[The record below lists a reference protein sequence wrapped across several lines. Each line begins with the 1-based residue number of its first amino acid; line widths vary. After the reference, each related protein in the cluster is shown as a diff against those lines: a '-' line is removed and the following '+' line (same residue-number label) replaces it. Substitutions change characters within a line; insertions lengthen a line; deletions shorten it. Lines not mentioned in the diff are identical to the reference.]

1 MITSKQRWGLVFLV
15 FVAVVYL
22 AIYYLHSKKTNTE
35 LVEIYFADRIAAA
48 HSILIEKYNKI
59 NEGKIKVIPI
69 DFPNDDFST
78 NERKEVLARSLRG
91 RGDGI
96 DLFAVDLIWSQRFA
110 KWSEPLDKYFSSEDK
125 KRILDK
131 ALYSCYY
138 EGELVAL
145 PLFIVQ
151 GIMYYRQD
159 LLLNLKNGKE
169 IEEKIKDFIT
179 WEDFIELGQQIQS
192 DNPYYIFH
200 AADYEGLICIYM
212 EALLSLKPNYFEET
226 GFNFNTKEAEIALQ
240 LLVDLVHKYKI
251 SPTVVT
257 NFTEVNSYDYYIKN
271 DGLFIRGW
279 QSYDKDFVENRIDPE
294 KEKKLRKAPLPYFKG
309 HTPASVFGG
318 WNLMISKYSNKK
330 EYVVDFI
337 KFLLSDESQELFYKE
352 SGYYPVLK
360 NFYNDSKYFEKYPD
374 MKYNVELIKTG
385 VHRPQHVEYTKYSK
399 IMSHYFHKAIK
410 NEMSVKDALAKC
422 TNAIQYD
429 KLMTKDF

>member
-1 MITSKQRWGLVFLV
+1 
-15 FVAVVYL
+15 
-22 AIYYLHSKKTNTE
+22 
-35 LVEIYFADRIAAA
+35 
-48 HSILIEKYNKI
+48 
-59 NEGKIKVIPI
+59 
-69 DFPNDDFST
+69 
-78 NERKEVLARSLRG
+78 
-91 RGDGI
+91 
-96 DLFAVDLIWSQRFA
+96 
-110 KWSEPLDKYFSSEDK
+110 
-125 KRILDK
+125 
-131 ALYSCYY
+131 
-138 EGELVAL
+138 
-145 PLFIVQ
+145 
-151 GIMYYRQD
+151 
-159 LLLNLKNGKE
+159 
-169 IEEKIKDFIT
+169 
-179 WEDFIELGQQIQS
+179 
-192 DNPYYIFH
+192 
-200 AADYEGLICIYM
+200 M

>member
-294 KEKKLRKAPLPYFKG
+294 KEKKLRK
-309 HTPASVFGG
+309 
-318 WNLMISKYSNKK
+318 NLIC
-330 EYVVDFI
+330 
-337 KFLLSDESQELFYKE
+337 
-352 SGYYPVLK
+352 
-360 NFYNDSKYFEKYPD
+360 
-374 MKYNVELIKTG
+374 
-385 VHRPQHVEYTKYSK
+385 H
-399 IMSHYFHKAIK
+399 
-410 NEMSVKDALAKC
+410 
-422 TNAIQYD
+422 
-429 KLMTKDF
+429 